1 MVPLQVFVLLLC
13 ADAEKKLEPVRT
25 SITVTESVQAE
36 APASVSVLDNSEI
49 RETPGV
55 NLDDRLRSIPGFSL
69 FRRNSS
75 VIAHPT
81 TQGISL
87 RGIGS
92 SGASRSLVLL
102 DGIPM
107 NDPFGGWV
115 YWTRFSPDEI
125 GRVEVS
131 RGASTSIFGDKAM
144 GGAVAMFSREPE
156 RRHLYGR
163 YEGGN
168 RDSHDASAGYSDL
181 WSRFGVSAAGRAFT
195 TDGYYI
201 VPESR
206 RGRVDTLAG
215 LRFVAAN
222 TRIDYLG
229 TRQRFFLK
237 ADVLAEDR
245 KNGTPLQNNST
256 SLGMISASYHADL
269 GDQGLSLIAFHTR
282 EEFHSSFTAIAAN
295 RNTETLSYTQRVP
308 AEGTGGAG
316 LYSVRRSH
324 FNVLAGGDYYRSEGT
339 STDSLVPT
347 GQRIGGGVLPQY
359 GGFVQADATAG
370 PARFYVG
377 VRETHATKD
386 RNFFSPS
393 AGFAAGHGRWRARG
407 SVYRSFRAPTLN
419 ELYREFRAGNATTR
433 ANPDLRPE
441 RLFGAEVGLD
451 FVGES
456 TRARVSLY
464 RNDITDLITNV
475 TLSTAANQ
483 IIRQRQNAASAIG
496 RGVEFDASRR
506 WRFLRGDLNYLFVDS
521 RFANGFRVSQ
531 IPRHQGSAQLAFEKG
546 KTRIAAGVR
555 SFSMQFEDDINLF
568 RLPGYA
574 TVQFTVQQRLTRSFS
589 AIAGFENLLDRE
601 YLTGFSPT
609 PTIGA
614 PRLWRVGLRWD
625 GKL

>member
-1 MVPLQVFVLLLC
+1 MLPLQVFALLLC

-36 APASVSVLDNSEI
+36 APAAVSVLDNSEI

-115 YWTRFSPDEI
+115 YWTRFSPDEV

-168 RDSHDASAGYSDL
+168 RNSHDASAGYSDL
-181 WSRFGVSAAGRAFT
+181 WSRFGVSVEGRAFT

-201 VPESR
+201 VPEYR
-206 RGRVDTLAG
+206 RGRVDTPAG

-229 TRQRFFLK
+229 SRQRFFLK
-237 ADVLAEDR
+237 ADILAEDR

-269 GDQGLSLIAFHTR
+269 GNQGLSLVAFHTR
-282 EEFHSSFTAIAAN
+282 EEFHSSFTAVAAN

-316 LYSVRRSH
+316 LYSLRRSR
-324 FNVLAGGDYYRSEGT
+324 FNVLAGGDYYRAEGA

-377 VRETHATKD
+377 VRETHATRD
-386 RNFFSPS
+386 QNFFSPS

-456 TRARVSLY
+456 TRARISLY

-483 IIRQRQNAASAIG
+483 IIRQRQNAASALG
-496 RGVEFDASRR
+496 RGVEFDSSRR

-521 RFANGFRVSQ
+521 RFTNGFRVSQ

-546 KTRIAAGVR
+546 NTRAAAGVR
-555 SFSMQFEDDINLF
+555 SFAMQFEDDINLF

-574 TVQFTVQQRLTRSFS
+574 TVQFTVQQRLTRSLS

-614 PRLWRVGLRWD
+614 PRLWRIGLRWD